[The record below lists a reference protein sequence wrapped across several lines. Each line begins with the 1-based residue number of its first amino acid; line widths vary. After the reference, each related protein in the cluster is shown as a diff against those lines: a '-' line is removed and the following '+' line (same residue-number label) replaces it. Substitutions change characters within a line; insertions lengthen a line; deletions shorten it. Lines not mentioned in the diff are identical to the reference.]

1 MSRLLIDKSRD
12 MITVG
17 GGHLNMDAVN
27 TRGLFTT
34 HSGHFTIH
42 LDAAISVPKS
52 PQGNRFRC
60 QPVSGYFGET
70 GSKNIAVK
78 ALS

>member
-1 MSRLLIDKSRD
+1 
-12 MITVG
+12 
-17 GGHLNMDAVN
+17 MDAVK

-34 HSGHFTIH
+34 HSGYFTTH

-60 QPVSGYFGET
+60 HPVSDGGYFGET
-70 GSKNIAVK
+70 GSKNIAVE
-78 ALS
+78 ALR